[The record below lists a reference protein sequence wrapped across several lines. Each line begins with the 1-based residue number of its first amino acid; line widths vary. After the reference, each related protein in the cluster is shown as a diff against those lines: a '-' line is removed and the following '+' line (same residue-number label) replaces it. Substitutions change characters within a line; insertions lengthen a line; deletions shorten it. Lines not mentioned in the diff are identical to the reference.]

1 MCHCCIFEKLIDMCY
16 TEGSDVLNFCVLT
29 WKKTLHHSYYVREE
43 IQGEYSHLFSRLSE
57 TNVNIIFWDITSSV
71 TGFLSPG
78 VLGFKYG
85 PRDGRSFSSVRLG
98 KCHRKGKG
106 KVIPLQA
113 RCGPEGIALLLH
125 DRGTRRG
132 WVVSSTPRPL
142 FTPGKE
148 PVPILQEAGWAP
160 GSVWTGGK
168 SRPHRDS
175 IRTVQP
181 VVSHYTDWATRP
193 TISSWY
199 QKSTQDYFFHTTPVH
214 YSLIILPFDSE
225 HQTAPLSE
233 PWMPKWVNKIS
244 CNGTENYVHPMTR
257 LEARREWK

>member
-1 MCHCCIFEKLIDMCY
+1 MCY

-132 WVVSSTPRPL
+132 
-142 FTPGKE
+142 
-148 PVPILQEAGWAP
+148 
-160 GSVWTGGK
+160 
-168 SRPHRDS
+168 
-175 IRTVQP
+175 
-181 VVSHYTDWATRP
+181 
-193 TISSWY
+193 
-199 QKSTQDYFFHTTPVH
+199 
-214 YSLIILPFDSE
+214 
-225 HQTAPLSE
+225 
-233 PWMPKWVNKIS
+233 
-244 CNGTENYVHPMTR
+244 
-257 LEARREWK
+257 